1 MKKTTYDRKLVGPDS
16 YEYFNDL
23 SKLCQ
28 ARYLLILKW
37 QLILLLS
44 IAIIS
49 SIPELPEI
57 YTKIKHLIEL
67 VLILTVLILMIVQY
81 KSNYMDGWQ
90 KSRFLAESIL
100 SSSWL
105 LLFKIDIYD
114 STWNNA
120 LTLFHKRIQEM
131 KSEITVDDYLK
142 FVTQKSNDNDSPI
155 WIKDNFDIEIKDK
168 VEFYIRE
175 RINDQEAYYYKKT
188 KYNTRQS
195 LNYFWFGVGAM
206 GLGALLTVLTIANII
221 PEFSYLG
228 LFTTISASLFSWKQT
243 KRFEELSS
251 TYSVAVE
258 ELKDFKKKLLLDNSE
273 VRVKE
278 IIYDTEKS
286 ISREHKL
293 WVSKIGD

>member
-1 MKKTTYDRKLVGPDS
+1 MKRTKYDRELKGPDS

-28 ARYLLILKW
+28 SRYLLILKW

-100 SSSWL
+100 SCSWL

-120 LTLFHKRIQEM
+120 LTLFHNRIQEM
-131 KSEITVDDYLK
+131 KSEIIVDDYLK

-155 WIKDNFDIEIKDK
+155 WIKENFNIESKEK

-195 LNYFWFGVGAM
+195 LNYFCFGLGAM
-206 GLGALLTVLTIANII
+206 GLGALLTVFTIASII

>member
-1 MKKTTYDRKLVGPDS
+1 MKRTTFDRSLIGPDS

-28 ARYLLILKW
+28 SRYLLILKW

-44 IAIIS
+44 IAIFS

-57 YTKIKHLIEL
+57 YTKIKHFIEL

-81 KSNYMDGWQ
+81 KSNFMDGWQ

-100 SSSWL
+100 SNSWL

-114 STWNNA
+114 SVWNNA
-120 LTLFHKRIQEM
+120 LSLFHDRIKEM
-131 KSEITVDDYLK
+131 KSEIIVDDYLK
-142 FVTQKSNDNDSPI
+142 FVTQEPNDNDSPL
-155 WIKDNFDIEIKDK
+155 WIKDNFDIEVNNK
-168 VEFYIRE
+168 VEFYIKE
-175 RINDQEAYYYKKT
+175 RINDQEKYYYKKT
-188 KYNTRQS
+188 KYNTIKSQ
-195 LNYFWFGVGAM
+195 NYFWFGVGAM
-206 GLGALLTVLTIANII
+206 GLGALLTILTIASII

-258 ELKDFKKKLLLDNSE
+258 ELKDFKKKLLLDNSVE
-273 VRVKE
+273 RVKE

-293 WVSKIGD
+293 WVSKIRD

>member
-1 MKKTTYDRKLVGPDS
+1 MKRTNYDRKLIGPDS

-28 ARYLLILKW
+28 SRYLLILKW

-44 IAIIS
+44 IAIFS
-49 SIPELPEI
+49 SIPELPDI
-57 YTKIKHLIEL
+57 YTKIKHFIEL
-67 VLILTVLILMIVQY
+67 ALILTVLILMIVQY

-100 SSSWL
+100 SNSWL

-114 STWNNA
+114 NSWNNS
-120 LTLFHKRIQEM
+120 LSIFHDRIQEM
-131 KSEITVDDYLK
+131 KSEIVVDDYLK

-155 WIKDNFDIEIKDK
+155 WIKEKFDIETNDK

-175 RINDQEAYYYKKT
+175 RINDQEVYYYKKT

-195 LNYFWFGVGAM
+195 LIFFWFGVGAM
-206 GLGALLTVLTIANII
+206 GLGALLTILTIASIL

-243 KRFEELSS
+243 KRYEELSS

-258 ELKDFKKKLLLDNSE
+258 ELKDFKKKLLLDNTE
-273 VRVKE
+273 KRAKE

-293 WVSKIGD
+293 WVSKISD

>member
-1 MKKTTYDRKLVGPDS
+1 MKRTEYDRELKGPDS

-28 ARYLLILKW
+28 SRYLLILKW

-44 IAIIS
+44 IAILS

-57 YTKIKHLIEL
+57 YTITKHLIEL

-105 LLFKIDIYD
+105 LFFKIDIYD
-114 STWNNA
+114 NTWNNA
-120 LTLFHKRIQEM
+120 LTLFHNRIQEM
-131 KSEITVDDYLK
+131 KSEIIVDDYLK

-155 WIKDNFDIEIKDK
+155 WIKDNFNIETKDK

-206 GLGALLTVLTIANII
+206 GLGALLTVFTIANII

-273 VRVKE
+273 VRIKE